1 MKTFFT
7 SLILLISFHVFAQ
20 KKIYFTED
28 FKELPNAET
37 AKYYSIF
44 EQKDKGTL
52 RTTFYIN
59 DTIYSKDYFSN
70 YKKRQIDGTSERW
83 YSNGKKESL
92 TLYVKG
98 KQEGP
103 QTRYYESGKVKR
115 IENFLNGSFVDGKC
129 FDENGN
135 EIAFFP
141 YYVKPLFPGGE
152 KTFHDFIASNFKKPN
167 NSIGQVIIEFSVELD
182 GTLNH
187 FEVIK
192 SVNKEIDLA
201 VIKTLVN
208 SPKWLPGKIDGKAI
222 VTKHKLPI
230 TLQLFEEKQSKI
242 VRTKM
247 ED

>member
-7 SLILLISFHVFAQ
+7 SLILLISFHVIAQ
-20 KKIYFTED
+20 NKIYFTTD

-37 AKYYSIF
+37 AKYYSTF
-44 EQKDKGTL
+44 EQKDKVTL

-83 YSNGKKESL
+83 YPNGKKESL
-92 TLYVKG
+92 ALYVKG

-115 IENFLNGSFVDGKC
+115 IENFLNGSFVNGKC
-129 FDENGN
+129 FDENGI

-141 YYVKPLFPGGE
+141 YSVKAEFPGGE
-152 KTFHDFIASNFKKPN
+152 KAFYDFIASDFKKPN
-167 NSIGQVIIEFSVELD
+167 NSFGQVIIGFSVELD
-182 GTLNH
+182 GSLNH

-201 VIKTLVN
+201 VIKTLVR

-230 TLQLFEEKQSKI
+230 TLHLFEEKQKKI
-242 VRTKM
+242 GRTKM
-247 ED
+247 EY